1 MSFAC
6 VRLSPPHSRM
16 MMLLPRFWKVDT
28 VAWAIVDS
36 EFTDSLTYRL
46 YIPGIPIGKAVK
58 A

>member
-1 MSFAC
+1 